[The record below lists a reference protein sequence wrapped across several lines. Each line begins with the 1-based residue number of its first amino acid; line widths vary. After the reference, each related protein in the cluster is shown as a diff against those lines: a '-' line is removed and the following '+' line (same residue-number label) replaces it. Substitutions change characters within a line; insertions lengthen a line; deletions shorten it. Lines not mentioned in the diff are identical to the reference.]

1 MIVMEF
7 VFRTKPTSFSGSF
20 LVDVLM
26 KVVRALETYDGI
38 RLRFDDEEGLVA
50 RYGLNRIVV
59 SIPRYSS
66 TGPIEVRCDVYN
78 LDGIKLCLKVIGV
91 VMYVLQRR

>member
-7 VFRTKPTSFSGSF
+7 VFRTKTINFSGSF

-26 KVVRALETYDGI
+26 KVVRALETHDGI

-50 RYGLNRIVV
+50 QYGLNKVAV

-91 VMYVLQRR
+91 VMYVLQHR

>member
-1 MIVMEF
+1 
-7 VFRTKPTSFSGSF
+7 
-20 LVDVLM
+20 
-26 KVVRALETYDGI
+26 
-38 RLRFDDEEGLVA
+38 
-50 RYGLNRIVV
+50 V

-91 VMYVLQRR
+91 VMYVLQHR

>member
-26 KVVRALETYDGI
+26 KVVRTLETHDGI

-50 RYGLNRIVV
+50 QYGLNRIVV
-59 SIPRYSS
+59 SIPRFG

-91 VMYVLQRR
+91 VMYVLQHR